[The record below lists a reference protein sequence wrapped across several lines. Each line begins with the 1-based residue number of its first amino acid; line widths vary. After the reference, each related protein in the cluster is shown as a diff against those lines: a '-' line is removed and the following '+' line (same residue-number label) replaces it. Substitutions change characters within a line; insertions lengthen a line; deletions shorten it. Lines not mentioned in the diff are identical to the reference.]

1 MRKHPDLADMPDV
14 HSLHA
19 GKSNTVIIARR
30 LSATQEKRRRQ
41 VIQAARSLA
50 NEGGYEAVSIDAVC
64 VRASVARGTVYSYFG
79 SKDHLLGQAL
89 LNWVDECNA
98 ELRRNPPAG
107 TSTLDRIVETFRCVL
122 DGVLREQQL
131 FRAIF
136 QALSSTEPAV
146 VQLQGRLALATADY
160 LQAVL
165 ASHPEIDAARL
176 CMILGHV
183 FASLLVGVTCGRVQ
197 PDTVMNDLIVTARVV
212 LASPEISTPSAATT
226 KRN

>member
-1 MRKHPDLADMPDV
+1 MPDV
-14 HSLHA
+14 HSVRA
-19 GKSNTVIIARR
+19 DGPNTVFIARR
-30 LSATQEKRRRQ
+30 LSSTQEQRRQQ

-64 VRASVARGTVYSYFG
+64 VRARVARGTVYSYFG
-79 SKDHLLGQAL
+79 SKDHLLGQVL
-89 LNWVDECNA
+89 VNWVDECSA
-98 ELRRNPPAG
+98 ELRRDPPAG
-107 TSTLDRIVETFRCVL
+107 TSTLDRIVETFRRVL
-122 DGVLREQQL
+122 DGVLREQKL

>member
-1 MRKHPDLADMPDV
+1 MKKHPDLLDMPDA
-14 HSLHA
+14 HSLHT
-19 GKSNTVIIARR
+19 GKSNTVFIARR

-64 VRASVARGTVYSYFG
+64 VRANVARGTVYSYFG
-79 SKDHLLGQAL
+79 SKDHLLGQVL
-89 LNWVDECNA
+89 VNWVDECSA
-98 ELRRNPPAG
+98 ELRRDPPAG
-107 TSTLDRIVETFRCVL
+107 ASTLDRIVETFRRVL
-122 DGVLREQQL
+122 DGVLREQKL

-146 VQLQGRLALATADY
+146 VQLQGRLALATAEY
-160 LQAVL
+160 LQGVL
-165 ASHPEIDAARL
+165 VSHSEIDAEPL

-197 PDTVMNDLIVTARVV
+197 PETVMNDLIVTVRVV